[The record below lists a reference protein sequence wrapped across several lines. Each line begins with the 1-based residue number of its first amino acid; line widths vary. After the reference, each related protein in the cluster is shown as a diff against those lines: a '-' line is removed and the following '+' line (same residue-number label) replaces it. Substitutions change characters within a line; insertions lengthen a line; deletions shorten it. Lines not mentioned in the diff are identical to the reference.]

1 MIDSFPYLLTRTHI
15 VFEQPVLTDK
25 VNAKQRKAQNSVAS
39 IPPYNIIQPN
49 QDLEPIDSKLHQW
62 LFSMGLLL
70 PGYVIPKL
78 HPKEAAELSELD
90 ALKV

>member
-1 MIDSFPYLLTRTHI
+1 
-15 VFEQPVLTDK
+15 
-25 VNAKQRKAQNSVAS
+25 
-39 IPPYNIIQPN
+39 
-49 QDLEPIDSKLHQW
+49 
-62 LFSMGLLL
+62 MGLLL